1 MPICSG
7 RMGFLILTF
16 LENLDIIYKKKKKK
30 ENTDMSNEAKIAALE
45 IRIKL
50 LEARNKDNGNIVK
63 ALKREVRALR
73 AA

>member
-1 MPICSG
+1 M
-7 RMGFLILTF
+7 L
-16 LENLDIIYKKKKKK
+16 K
-30 ENTDMSNEAKIAALE
+30 ENKIAMLE
-45 IRIKL
+45 IRIKI

>member
-1 MPICSG
+1 
-7 RMGFLILTF
+7 
-16 LENLDIIYKKKKKK
+16 
-30 ENTDMSNEAKIAALE
+30 MSNEAKIAALE
-45 IRIKL
+45 IRIKI